1 MNEFGEKLRK
11 LRKYHKV
18 TLQWLAQQLGYTTHS
33 YISEI
38 ESGRKTP
45 TVQFVLKI
53 SRLFNVTTD
62 ELLKD
67 EMDINLENSKNMSE
81 IL

>member
-1 MNEFGEKLRK
+1 MKKFGEKLRK
-11 LRKYHKV
+11 LRKHHKV

-45 TVQFVLKI
+45 TVQFVLNI
-53 SRLFNVTTD
+53 SRLFGVSID
-62 ELLKD
+62 VLLKD
-67 EMDINLENSKNMSE
+67 ELEIDVEHSKISDIL
-81 IL
+81 